1 MKKKVITA
9 LITLTA
15 LLCLIHISGNT
26 NNNSDANSSS
36 KKESKAVNKT
46 KNYKKISVLGS
57 NEYYDYNELKEES
70 DIIALVECQDN
81 IEYSNS
87 TFYYDE
93 GLMIGFSAT
102 RKVNVLETYK
112 GKNLKSL
119 EILEPAAVT
128 ESDELLFIEE
138 YEVLEKGKKYIV
150 FLSNDTYT
158 GQYSLISGNNGKID
172 TTKIQDNEFF
182 DIAIKSIIEYESDL
196 NVKEKEE
203 FLEATIMPK
212 KNLNNSE
219 EVLIS
224 DIDSEINY
232 LEKDNVIYVDIQE

>member
-1 MKKKVITA
+1 M
-9 LITLTA
+9 
-15 LLCLIHISGNT
+15 
-26 NNNSDANSSS
+26 
-36 KKESKAVNKT
+36 
-46 KNYKKISVLGS
+46 
-57 NEYYDYNELKEES
+57 
-70 DIIALVECQDN
+70 VECQDN